1 MQMPEQPDYTDCPE
15 WEEGPETER
24 ARAQRERVLAQ
35 IILSD
40 HKKLPSA
47 ELVRDWHR
55 KLFEG
60 IAPHPDYL
68 GNFRNLE
75 KVPKCV
81 QYLEV
86 AVNGNNPIKALP
98 AARVLDAVDR
108 FIEEFIYRVSAID
121 EMWAAM
127 KETKPPLMVDQIVK
141 TAAWAHG
148 EWVRI
153 HPFANGNGRTS
164 RLWVNY
170 VFIRFG
176 FAPLKIRP
184 RPDNPYG
191 FAAECSMRYRDHSIM
206 ESVLWDLLWESLRD
220 RIDELLNK

>member
-1 MQMPEQPDYTDCPE
+1 MPEQKDYADCPD
-15 WEEGPETER
+15 WKDGPDSER

-40 HKKLPSA
+40 HRKLPSS
-47 ELVRDWHR
+47 ELVKDWH
-55 KLFEG
+55 KKMFEG

-68 GNFRNLE
+68 GNFRNLD
-75 KVPKCV
+75 KVPRCV

-86 AVNGNNPIKALP
+86 VVNGDDPIEALP
-98 AARVLDAVDR
+98 AAQVHDAVDE
-108 FIEEFIYRVSAID
+108 FIEEFRDRVRAID
-121 EMWAAM
+121 EMWEAL
-127 KETKPPLMVDQIVK
+127 KDTKTPFMVDQIIK

-170 VFIRFG
+170 VFIRYG
-176 FAPLKIRP
+176 FAPLEIRP

-191 FAAECSMRYRDHSIM
+191 VAAECSMRYRDHSLM
-206 ESVLWDLLWESLRD
+206 ESVLWDLLWESIKY
-220 RIDELLNK
+220 RIDDLLIE

>member
-1 MQMPEQPDYTDCPE
+1 M
-15 WEEGPETER
+15 
-24 ARAQRERVLAQ
+24 LAKVHAAAVVG
-35 IILSD
+35 L
-40 HKKLPSA
+40 
-47 ELVRDWHR
+47 
-55 KLFEG
+55 EG

-68 GNFRNLE
+68 GNFRNLD

-86 AVNGNNPIKALP
+86 VVNGDDPIEGLP
-98 AARVLDAVDR
+98 AAQVLDAVDK
-108 FIEEFIYRVSAID
+108 FIEENRHRVRAID
-121 EMWAAM
+121 EMWEAAQD
-127 KETKPPLMVDQIVK
+127 TKTPFMVDQIVK

-164 RLWVNY
+164 RPWVNY
-170 VFIRFG
+170 VFNRSA

-191 FAAECSMRYRDHSIM
+191 VAAECSMR
-206 ESVLWDLLWESLRD
+206 
-220 RIDELLNK
+220 